1 MGFNILFIL
10 AGCILIGFG
19 AWSQVD
25 AKDYLNFLGDSYV
38 NTPIFLMIVGGV
50 IFLVAF
56 LGCCGAWRESKCLI
70 YTYAFFLAVILVAQI
85 GAGIAA
91 YMLKGDLDAEVVK
104 NMNKGMENYE
114 KPDFDGVT
122 TTWDIVQNELHC
134 CGVENSTDWANTRPD
149 MFTAKTTTTTTQ
161 PTMDT
166 QFLGQGGLLETLSS
180 DHFDIE
186 NTASIDNNW
195 MEVEMDLTNE
205 STMSLFQ
212 IGGGGGGEGGGDHHQ
227 LFTTL
232 KPHQPVR
239 NPIGGAAGEDHH
251 PQLSLQLHEQRH
263 GDPPESH

>member
-1 MGFNILFIL
+1 MENCCESLVKYFMVFFNILFIL

-56 LGCCGAWRESKCLI
+56 LGCCGAWKESKCLI

-149 MFTAKTTTTTTQ
+149 MFTAGQTPDSCCVGGQKNGCGKT
-161 PTMDT
+161 DAEKK
-166 QFLGQGGLLETLSS
+166 FEDGCYSLFKSK
-180 DHFDIE
+180 F
-186 NTASIDNNW
+186 IDNIAIIGAVALGVAGI
-195 MEVEMDLTNE
+195 ELAIV
-205 STMSLFQ
+205 LFACCLGKRMGYTSQ
-212 IGGGGGGEGGGDHHQ
+212 Y
-227 LFTTL
+227 
-232 KPHQPVR
+232 V
-239 NPIGGAAGEDHH
+239 
-251 PQLSLQLHEQRH
+251 
-263 GDPPESH
+263 